1 MQGLEAGISLILGV
15 EGGSVTSVDI
25 RSTRLV
31 QASRM
36 LAGRSP
42 AQVTTILP
50 TIFALC
56 GTAQGLAA
64 ASAMEDALGQPA
76 PPSQRMA
83 RHLLLLLETIAEHA
97 LGVLRDWPVLLGGP
111 SSDLTAAKALRPCLA
126 ASRRALY
133 PDGDWARPGGGRLAV
148 ARPALNEQIRVL
160 SGIVER
166 LFAASP
172 SECCE
177 NLNIFEA
184 WIGRGDGPAASL
196 LSRIHQDGLDGFG
209 RSPFCPM
216 AEFGPADL
224 DDRLRADHDGS
235 YLAQPDCAG
244 HPLETNALTRRM
256 RHPLI
261 AGLLARYGNGLTP
274 RFAARLVEIKASLR
288 EAEDLAQDLCDDP
301 GIPVGMNGSGRGLG
315 RIDAARGLLVHGVE
329 LEEGVV
335 RRYQILAPTEWNFH
349 PRGPLHHGLLGCEV
363 GPDLERRAR
372 LAVIALDPCVACTV
386 EITHHA

>member
-1 MQGLEAGISLILGV
+1 MQGLEAGISLALGV
-15 EGGSVTSVDI
+15 EGGSVSSVDI

-42 AQVTTILP
+42 AQVIAILP

-64 ASAMEDALGQPA
+64 AAAMENAIGQPA

-83 RHLLLLLETIAEHA
+83 RHLLLLVEIIAEHA
-97 LGVLRDWPVLLGGP
+97 LGILRDWPALLGGP
-111 SSDLTAAKALRPCLA
+111 SDLASAKALRPCLTA
-126 ASRRALY
+126 TRRALY

-160 SGIVER
+160 SGVVER
-166 LFAASP
+166 LFAALP
-172 SECCE
+172 DECCE
-177 NLNIFEA
+177 NPDTFEA
-184 WIGRGDGPAASL
+184 WVSRGEGPAAAL
-196 LSRIHQDGLDGFG
+196 LSGIHHDGLDGFG
-209 RSPFCPM
+209 RSPFRPM
-216 AEFGPADL
+216 AESGPADL
-224 DDRLRADHDGS
+224 DDRLRTDHDGS
-235 YLAQPDCAG
+235 YLALPDCAG
-244 HPLETNALTRRM
+244 QCLETNALTRRM

-261 AGLLARYGNGLTP
+261 AGLLERHGNGLVS
-274 RFAARLVEIKASLR
+274 RFAARLVEVTASLR
-288 EAEDLAQDLCDDP
+288 EVADLAQDLCDAPSSDT
-301 GIPVGMNGSGRGLG
+301 GRGGSGRGLG
-315 RIDAARGLLVHGVE
+315 RVEAARGLLVHGVE

-349 PRGPLHHGLLGCEV
+349 PQGPLRHGLLGCEA

-372 LAVIALDPCVACTV
+372 LAVAALDPCVACTI
-386 EITHHA
+386 EITRHA